1 MPKKKRF
8 FVQKKMRMR
17 KSKALIIDYR
27 IKKKDSCLFNKFK
40 VNQHP
45 SMNSYH
51 QQYL

>member
-27 IKKKDSCLFNKFK
+27 IKKKIRVYSINLK
-40 VNQHP
+40 
-45 SMNSYH
+45 
-51 QQYL
+51 